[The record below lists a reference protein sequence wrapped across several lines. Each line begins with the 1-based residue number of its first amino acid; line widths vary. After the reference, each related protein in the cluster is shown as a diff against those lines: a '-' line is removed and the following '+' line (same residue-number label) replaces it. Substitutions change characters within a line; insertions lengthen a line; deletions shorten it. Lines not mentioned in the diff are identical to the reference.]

1 MVLSSSST
9 QLAPS
14 FLDPCCVEEIY
25 REEEA
30 VERVEGGCNGE
41 ERGWPGKGE
50 GSGGQERGRGGAVKK
65 GEKGGRP
72 PRIFFVAEKKRRL
85 R

>member
-1 MVLSSSST
+1 
-9 QLAPS
+9 
-14 FLDPCCVEEIY
+14 
-25 REEEA
+25 
-30 VERVEGGCNGE
+30 VERVEGCFNGE